1 MFAINP
7 YLWISLELWVF
18 LWSTTCTDHF
28 GLSKNIVRVGKPLH
42 RLAAVFCIFFCA
54 VFGWF
59 FGCSSVQTRSCT
71 AWFKIWFRPPPPYRS
86 LCSDAWRAGEAIQR
100 LELCGAQLVAR
111 FGGFEF
117 RASLVD
123 KLSTLKF

>member
-1 MFAINP
+1 MGSFCGRQLAQII
-7 YLWISLELWVF
+7 LDCLKILSELEN
-18 LWSTTCTDHF
+18 STT
-28 GLSKNIVRVGKPLH
+28 
-42 RLAAVFCIFFCA
+42 AAVFCIFFVCA

-59 FGCSSVQTRSCT
+59 FGYSSVQTRSCT
-71 AWFKIWFRPPPPYRS
+71 AWFKIWFRQPPPPPYRS

-117 RASLVD
+117 RASSVD

>member
-1 MFAINP
+1 M
-7 YLWISLELWVF
+7 VF
-18 LWSTTCTDHF
+18 
-28 GLSKNIVRVGKPLH
+28 RM
-42 RLAAVFCIFFCA
+42 
-54 VFGWF
+54 F
-59 FGCSSVQTRSCT
+59 FGANPQLHSLVQNMVS
-71 AWFKIWFRPPPPYRS
+71 AAAAAFRS

-117 RASLVD
+117 RASSVD